1 MKGKCPG
8 QDSSRSER
16 KAVNLECPSCGR
28 TVELFSDEGH
38 RRCPCGT
45 VVRRKALPKCSD
57 WCPAA
62 AECFGEATDVRVL
75 KARVAQVR
83 NGPRA
88 RQCLETIRERL
99 RNREKREDDS

>member
-8 QDSSRSER
+8 QDSSRSEL
-16 KAVNLECPSCGR
+16 KAVNIECPS
-28 TVELFSDEGH
+28 
-38 RRCPCGT
+38 RCPCGT

-83 NGPRA
+83 NDPRA
-88 RQCLETIRERL
+88 RQCLETIRGRL
-99 RNREKREDDS
+99 RDREKREDDS